1 MFSIR
6 DLVCISCLFC
16 CQNCEVDSFQVTTT
30 SNIYPSSDSVFSEKV
45 DFCHVIGKIDRL
57 CKVKNVM

>member
-1 MFSIR
+1 MTLCVSA
-6 DLVCISCLFC
+6 ISLEFC

-30 SNIYPSSDSVFSEKV
+30 SNIFPSSDSVFSEKV